1 MLCAWASSTSSAGRS
16 CFLCARRCARL
27 WGGADTVSV
36 VWWEKLM
43 VNESGLRIA
52 EKYTVQSRVFPGCI
66 RESACGLTFQFQK
79 DLPKEVAFC

>member
-1 MLCAWASSTSSAGRS
+1 MLGHHPLPQRVVPVAFVPGAVLDS
-16 CFLCARRCARL
+16 
-27 WGGADTVSV
+27 GGADTVSV

-52 EKYTVQSRVFPGCI
+52 EKYTVQSRVFPGCL